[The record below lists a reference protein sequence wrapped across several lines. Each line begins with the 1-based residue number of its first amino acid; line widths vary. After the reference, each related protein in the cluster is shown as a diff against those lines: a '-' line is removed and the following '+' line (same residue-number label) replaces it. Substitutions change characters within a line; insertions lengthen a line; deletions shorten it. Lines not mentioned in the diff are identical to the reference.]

1 VNIGLSFVAS
11 FLFLLLLTE
20 PVLAQKETAAGQTQT
35 EASDQADASDNDEA
49 DILLEQAL
57 TPWTGDFEGM
67 KKRGFARI
75 GVPHNPLFFAFDG
88 RKRIGLVVERSRAL
102 ENHLTKLAKKRITVM
117 LMPGPRDKLLPALA
131 AGKVDLIDANLT
143 ITEERRKAFEFS
155 LPLQTGVSEIVVT
168 SAALGDLTSFDQ
180 LEGHTLF
187 LRESSSY
194 WGSVARLNEQR
205 KSEGKELL
213 AVNAVEE
220 VLEDYDVL
228 EMIQA
233 GVVDA
238 TIVDDHKARLWA
250 QVFDGI
256 KLQEALSVNKDGEIA
271 YAMRQNS
278 PELKKVMDGFVKTAR
293 ERTKLGNMLNNRYLK
308 STNWIK
314 KVSPER
320 RMRLLRE
327 VVPLFKTYGEKYDF
341 DWLLIAAQGYQESG
355 FDQSKR
361 SPVGAIGIMQ
371 VMPDTAKDPVVGI
384 PNIHESEPNVHA
396 GIKYLRFLRERYF
409 TDPAIDGFNQVLF
422 SLAAYNAGPGNIRK
436 SRARAE
442 KMGLDPNI
450 WFGNVEIATAKAVSS
465 EPVIYV
471 RNIFKYAVDIR
482 LSMDM
487 VETRDAAASKIRKE
501 SESK

>member
-1 VNIGLSFVAS
+1 MRAW
-11 FLFLLLLTE
+11 
-20 PVLAQKETAAGQTQT
+20 VLAALAVLIFAGGAWGQS
-35 EASDQADASDNDEA
+35 EESGERDV
-49 DILLEQAL
+49 DILLEHAL
-57 TPWTGDFEGM
+57 KPWTGDFEGM
-67 KKRGFARI
+67 KKRGFVRV
-75 GVPHNPLFFAFDG
+75 GVAHNPLLFAFDG
-88 RKRIGLVVERSRAL
+88 KKRIGLAVERSRAL
-102 ENHLTKLAKKRITVM
+102 EKHLSKVANKRITVI

-143 ITEERRKAFEFS
+143 ITEERRKSVEFS

-168 SAALGDLTSFDQ
+168 SAAMGDLTSFDQ
-180 LEGHTLF
+180 LKGHPLF
-187 LRESSSY
+187 LRQSSSY
-194 WGSVARLNEQR
+194 WSSVARINGQR
-205 KSEGKELL
+205 KTEGKEPL
-213 AVNAVEE
+213 AVSAVEE

-228 EMIQA
+228 ELIQA
-233 GVVDA
+233 GIVDA
-238 TIVDDHKARLWA
+238 TIVDDHKANLWA

-256 KLQEALSVNKDGEIA
+256 KLQEKLSVNTDGEIA

-278 PELKKVMDGFVKTAR
+278 REMKKVVDGFVKTVR
-293 ERTKLGNMLNNRYLK
+293 ERTKLGNILNNRYLK
-308 STNWIK
+308 STSWIK

-327 VVPLFKTYGEKYDF
+327 VMPHFKTYSGKYDF

-355 FDQSKR
+355 FEQSKR
-361 SPVGAIGIMQ
+361 SPVGAVGIMQ

-384 PNIHESEPNVHA
+384 PNIHESEANIHA
-396 GIKYLRFLRERYF
+396 GIKYLHFLRERYF
-409 TDPAIDGFNQVLF
+409 NDPAIDDFNQVLF
-422 SLAAYNAGPGNIRK
+422 SLAAYNAGPGNMRK

-482 LSMDM
+482 LSEHML
-487 VETRDAAASKIRKE
+487 EARDAAASDIKKE
-501 SESK
+501 SEAK

>member
-1 VNIGLSFVAS
+1 MRAW
-11 FLFLLLLTE
+11 
-20 PVLAQKETAAGQTQT
+20 VLAAIAVLMFAGGAWGQ
-35 EASDQADASDNDEA
+35 SDESGDREV
-49 DILLEQAL
+49 DILLEHAL
-57 TPWTGDFEGM
+57 EPWTGDFEGM
-67 KKRGFARI
+67 KKRGFVRV
-75 GVPHNPLFFAFDG
+75 GVAHNPLLFAFDG
-88 RKRIGLVVERSRAL
+88 KKRIGLVVERSRAL
-102 ENHLTKLAKKRITVM
+102 EDHLTKLAKTRITVM
-117 LMPGPRDKLLPALA
+117 LMPGPRDKLLPALVE
-131 AGKVDLIDANLT
+131 GKVDLVDANLT
-143 ITEERRKAFEFS
+143 VTEERRKSIEFS
-155 LPLQTGVSEIVVT
+155 QPLQTGVSEIVVT
-168 SAALGDLTSFDQ
+168 SATMGDLTSFDQ
-180 LEGHTLF
+180 LQGHPLF

-194 WGSVARLNEQR
+194 WGSVARVNGQR
-205 KSEGKELL
+205 KAEGKEPL
-213 AVNAVEE
+213 AVSVVEE

-233 GVVDA
+233 GIVDA
-238 TIVDDHKARLWA
+238 TIVDDHKAKLWA

-256 KLQEALSVNKDGEIA
+256 KLQEKLSVNKDGEIA

-278 PELKKVMDGFVKTAR
+278 PEMKKAMDSFVKTVR
-293 ERTKLGNMLNNRYLK
+293 ERTKLGNILNNRYLN
-308 STNWIK
+308 STSWIK

-327 VVPLFKTYGEKYDF
+327 VVPLFKTYGMKYDF

-355 FDQSKR
+355 FDQKKR
-361 SPVGAIGIMQ
+361 SPVGAVGIMQ

-384 PNIHESEPNVHA
+384 PNIHQSEPNVHA
-396 GIKYLRFLRERYF
+396 GIKYLNFLRKQYF
-409 TDPAIDGFNQVLF
+409 TDPAIDDFNQVLF

-442 KMGLDPNI
+442 KMGLDPNL

-482 LSMDM
+482 LSVHMIDA
-487 VETRDAAASKIRKE
+487 RDTAASRIKKE